1 MLNKIRNV
9 GRGWRTIIVNGVTF
23 ATSTGAVAIAA
34 LASDTQDLNT
44 VLGQFITPTRAAVA
58 VSGLT
63 LVNVLLR
70 IDTHGPVGN
79 NPPPP

>member
-1 MLNKIRNV
+1 MLSKVKNI
-9 GRGWRTIIVNGVTF
+9 GRGWRTIIVNGVTGV
-23 ATSTGAVAIAA
+23 TTTGGLVIAA

-44 VLGQFITPTRAAVA
+44 VLGQFITPTRAAIA

-70 IDTHGPVGN
+70 LDTKGPVGD
-79 NPPPP
+79 NPP